1 MALPLSSPTELP
13 ASVSPARSG
22 GRAVAIGLALL
33 GAAILVAALALWFR
47 YGTAVFFETVA
58 AGIAGCF

>member
-13 ASVSPARSG
+13 ATRPAWTG
-22 GRAVAIGLALL
+22 GWAVAIGLSLL
-33 GAAILVAALALWFR
+33 GAAFLIAALGLWLR
-47 YGTAVFFETVA
+47 YGTTVFFETIA

>member
-1 MALPLSSPTELP
+1 MALPLSNATELP
-13 ASVSPARSG
+13 AAQPART
-22 GRAVAIGLALL
+22 GRKALAIGLALL

-47 YGTAVFFETVA
+47 YGTTVFFETIA

>member
-13 ASVSPARSG
+13 ATLPARGS
-22 GRAVAIGLALL
+22 GRALAIGLALL
-33 GAAILVAALALWFR
+33 GAAILVAALALWFG
-47 YGTAVFFETVA
+47 YGTAVFFETIA